1 MKRIAK
7 TKKDTMEI
15 AKMFLSKILLE
26 GRPRGA
32 RVVGLSGNLGAG
44 KTAFV
49 KAVAKH
55 LSIKEVVN
63 SPTFVIIKRYPIKK
77 KGAHK
82 FLFHLDA
89 YRRCTPAGWRCNAKF
104 VLHVEKDT
112 VWRRFN
118 EDKFWKAH
126 DCILTHGN
134 GQPPRGPMGPTRLE
148 LDKPVIVLNDAEL
161 GHGMNRG
168 ERRETPRLFVECEK
182 LVYVHV

>member
-7 TKKDTMEI
+7 TKKDTTEI

-44 KTAFV
+44 KTTFV

-89 YRRCTPAGWRCNAKF
+89 YRLKNARELMALGWKEILA
-104 VLHVEKDT
+104 D
-112 VWRRFN
+112 
-118 EDKFWKAH
+118 DKNLVFIEWPENVTKAMPKKTRH
-126 DCILTHGN
+126 IRISHG
-134 GQPPRGPMGPTRLE
+134 P
-148 LDKPVIVLNDAEL
+148 D
-161 GHGMNRG
+161 GHRH
-168 ERRETPRLFVECEK
+168 FK
-182 LVYVHV
+182 I

>member
-7 TKKDTMEI
+7 TKKDTTEI

-44 KTAFV
+44 KTTFV

-63 SPTFVIIKRYPIKK
+63 SPTFVIIKRYPVREQVRYGAGPIKK
-77 KGAHK
+77 SNIK

-89 YRRCTPAGWRCNAKF
+89 YRLKNARELMALGWKEILA
-104 VLHVEKDT
+104 D
-112 VWRRFN
+112 
-118 EDKFWKAH
+118 DKNLVFIEWPENVTKAMPKKTRH
-126 DCILTHGN
+126 IRISHG
-134 GQPPRGPMGPTRLE
+134 P
-148 LDKPVIVLNDAEL
+148 D
-161 GHGMNRG
+161 GHRH
-168 ERRETPRLFVECEK
+168 FK
-182 LVYVHV
+182 I